1 MATEAAAGAGEARLL
16 GPAEDPSGGR
26 PTAAPGRIPPRT
38 LAILTLG
45 VMTVLFLVASFL
57 ASRALGPVSPAP
69 PVPLVPV
76 GTAAQVPGGTVTVLG
91 VEHVAAPE
99 PSAPVDSHA
108 IQVRFLAQSD
118 NDSTSRQLIGE
129 MRLQGNGINGTLT
142 PLENTREIGLWRG
155 NEGGDFSL
163 TYVVPDESSQLGV
176 VLPGGA
182 VVSVTHAD
190 HPVDE

>member
-16 GPAEDPSGGR
+16 GSAEDPSGGR
-26 PTAAPGRIPPRT
+26 PAAAPGRIPPRT
-38 LAILTLG
+38 LAMLTLG

-57 ASRALGPVSPAP
+57 GSRALGSVSPAP
-69 PVPLVPV
+69 PVPLVPI
-76 GTAAQVPGGTVTVLG
+76 GTAAQVTGGTVTVLG

-118 NDSTSRQLIGE
+118 NDSISRQLIGE

-155 NEGGDFSL
+155 NEGGDFLL
-163 TYVVPDESSQLGV
+163 TYIVPDESSQLGV
-176 VLPGGA
+176 VLLGGA
-182 VVSVTHAD
+182 VVSVAHAD
-190 HPVDE
+190 HPGDA